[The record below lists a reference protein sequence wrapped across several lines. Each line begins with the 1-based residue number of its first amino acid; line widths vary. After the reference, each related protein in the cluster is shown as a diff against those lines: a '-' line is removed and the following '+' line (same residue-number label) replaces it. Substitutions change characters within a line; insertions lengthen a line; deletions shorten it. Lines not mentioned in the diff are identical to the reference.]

1 MMATITLYPTNW
13 LYNASVIG
21 FLEVIAFGEG
31 STVVEKW
38 LKDDGSV
45 EIDSRVFDSVQI
57 GSRGFPI
64 SLKYYVEYL
73 TQNEDENEIKNRNRY
88 ENRYSDLTAVLGD
101 WGYRYARA
109 MNKLFATNKPCQNL
123 IQRED
128 WQTFSFPDFV
138 SSIPSVINRSANSI
152 CGVCSNYSSDVNF
165 PYLSKNTI
173 RRLKQFSEMHI
184 HSLSLGPSRGEF
196 PNAFWNMSH
205 SFTICPLCTY
215 LITHHYIPFVSIKD
229 GDIFIN
235 HSSFKVMWYLN
246 KFVKNVLGKSNAYKL
261 DQILGLTILEF
272 AQKVFMTLG
281 IWSIMNIEM
290 VIKKKDAIDYY
301 SLPLYV
307 MKVLLNKKVAN
318 LLNDIGEPSIFEMVI
333 SGNFDSLVE
342 LNHEV
347 LKSVFDDNF
356 ERNKKRYKYVS
367 RLKNTNKRNMQKISA
382 ILPELYAQIDSILK
396 LREVKI

>member
-1 MMATITLYPTNW
+1 
-13 LYNASVIG
+13 
-21 FLEVIAFGEG
+21 
-31 STVVEKW
+31 
-38 LKDDGSV
+38 
-45 EIDSRVFDSVQI
+45 
-57 GSRGFPI
+57 
-64 SLKYYVEYL
+64 
-73 TQNEDENEIKNRNRY
+73 
-88 ENRYSDLTAVLGD
+88 
-101 WGYRYARA
+101 
-109 MNKLFATNKPCQNL
+109 
-123 IQRED
+123 
-128 WQTFSFPDFV
+128 
-138 SSIPSVINRSANSI
+138 
-152 CGVCSNYSSDVNF
+152 
-165 PYLSKNTI
+165 
-173 RRLKQFSEMHI
+173 
-184 HSLSLGPSRGEF
+184 
-196 PNAFWNMSH
+196 
-205 SFTICPLCTY
+205 
-215 LITHHYIPFVSIKD
+215 
-229 GDIFIN
+229 
-235 HSSFKVMWYLN
+235 MWHLN

-261 DQILGLTILEF
+261 DQILGFTLLEF

-290 VIKKKDAIDYY
+290 VINKKDAIDYY

-367 RLKNTNKRNMQKISA
+367 RLKNTKKRNRQKISA